1 MRSTLNKLLSLQYN
15 IVNYKHNS
23 SPPELVQLELAFLFF
38 NSVNL
43 NLNIY
48 GSMGAGGVI

>member
-23 SPPELVQLELAFLFF
+23 SPPELAQLELAFLFF